1 MIFTRKTRHKLT
13 KHGEITSGSRDGSR
27 TPTCSSMW
35 QHYKNTSAL
44 YNDSL
49 KKCFYTH
56 LPLH

>member
-1 MIFTRKTRHKLT
+1 MTFTRIKRHKWT

-35 QHYKNTSAL
+35 QHNRNTSAL
-44 YNDSL
+44 NNDGY
-49 KKCFYTH
+49 KNFFIQ